1 MSTNEQPKTETNQET
16 TDNKLEE
23 RQKRFGATDETEEI
37 NKKIERIKR
46 FGGVVEKENISNKNT
61 TSSET
66 ELNQRKERFKEQ
78 FEEDEKEKKEN
89 EGKVNNS
96 IEGHKGR
103 IKKNFRKRRNNYSF
117 GGNRRRGGYGNRR
130 DRPYPHRRMRG
141 GRRNNSYRK

>member
-1 MSTNEQPKTETNQET
+1 MSTNDQPKTETET
-16 TDNKLEE
+16 EKNTTNNKLEE
-23 RQKRFGATDETEEI
+23 RQKRFGATDETEEN
-37 NKKIERIKR
+37 NKKIERMKR
-46 FGGVVEKENISNKNT
+46 FGGIIEKKDV
-61 TSSET
+61 TSSEA

-89 EGKVNNS
+89 EGKANNS

-117 GGNRRRGGYGNRR
+117 GGNRRRGSYGNRR